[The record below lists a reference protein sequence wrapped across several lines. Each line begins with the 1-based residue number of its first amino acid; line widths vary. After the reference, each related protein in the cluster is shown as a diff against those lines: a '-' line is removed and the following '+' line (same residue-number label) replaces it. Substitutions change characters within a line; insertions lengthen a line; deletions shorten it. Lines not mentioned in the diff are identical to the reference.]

1 VSAASK
7 IGTVLQRPA
16 NCILAPYFGFC
27 QACGE
32 CSAQIAE
39 VKESSFDVTRH
50 GQIECAS
57 DVVPFYGETTVA
69 CGIPVFADGECSHEI
84 HFIIVVCVLDGKIM
98 HDKGKGN
105 GLSVVAPQAGSDGT
119 GCISMGF

>member
-50 GQIECAS
+50 GQIEHAS

-69 CGIPVFADGECSHEI
+69 CGIPVFADGVMCFECSH
-84 HFIIVVCVLDGKIM
+84 VYLMAKSCMTRAK
-98 HDKGKGN
+98 
-105 GLSVVAPQAGSDGT
+105 A
-119 GCISMGF
+119 MG